1 MIGSVG
7 FPELILIL
15 IVALLVFGPEK
26 LPEVIKST
34 VKTVRA
40 IKKEMADVRKT
51 IEDEIG
57 DITEEVD
64 DVKKNIIVAGD
75 IVNDS
80 EESEEIKGSIENNS
94 DDNKEEGVDGREEG
108 EKKQ

>member
-7 FPELILIL
+7 FPELVLIL
-15 IVALLVFGPEK
+15 IVALLVFGPDK

-64 DVKKNIIVAGD
+64 DVKKNIIVAGE
-75 IVNDS
+75 IVNAS
-80 EESEEIKGSIENNS
+80 EESEERKNIVNS
-94 DDNKEEGVDGREEG
+94 NADDNKEEGVDGREEG
-108 EKKQ
+108 ERKK

>member
-1 MIGSVG
+1 MIGNLG
-7 FPELILIL
+7 FPELVLII
-15 IVALLVFGPEK
+15 IVAILVFGPEK
-26 LPEVIKST
+26 LPEVLKST

-64 DVKKNIIVAGD
+64 DIKKDIVLAGD
-75 IVNDS
+75 IVEEPND
-80 EESEEIKGSIENNS
+80 E
-94 DDNKEEGVDGREEG
+94 NKEEGVDGKEG
-108 EKKQ
+108 EKEQ